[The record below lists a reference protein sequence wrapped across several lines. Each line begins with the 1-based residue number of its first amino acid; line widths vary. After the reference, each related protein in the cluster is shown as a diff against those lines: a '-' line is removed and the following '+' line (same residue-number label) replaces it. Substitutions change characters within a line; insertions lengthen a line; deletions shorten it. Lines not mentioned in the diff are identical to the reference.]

1 MLVRPASSATCSAAP
16 GERRRSRGPGKQ
28 PRWQRGEEMS
38 VIVLP
43 LVVEDD
49 RERRRLEKLFGAMHA
64 IKRALQREVRE
75 RLRAYWA
82 APRRVQRDAAGWR
95 EELGLTRDRL
105 ERLAYGHLERSG
117 WLLDHASK
125 ALAMHQADE
134 VWAGVE
140 RHLFGDRRGRRSGM
154 PRVGGWWSL

>member
-64 IKRALQREVRE
+64 IKRA
-75 RLRAYWA
+75 
-82 APRRVQRDAAGWR
+82 VQRDAAGWR